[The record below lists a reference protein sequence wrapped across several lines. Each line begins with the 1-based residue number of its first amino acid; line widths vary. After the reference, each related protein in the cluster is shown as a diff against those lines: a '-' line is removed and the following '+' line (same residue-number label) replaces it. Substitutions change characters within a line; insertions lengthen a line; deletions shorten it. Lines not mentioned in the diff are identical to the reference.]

1 MDKLLLIFATAC
13 GLGGLLLCAAAVVS
27 RFSGSYWLG
36 GMQVGTLM
44 LAGTAAMVAGCLA
57 LLTVLVRRSLAG
69 R

>member
-1 MDKLLLIFATAC
+1 MDKLLLTLAAAA
-13 GLGGLLLCAAAVVS
+13 GLGGVLLCVAAVVG

-36 GMQVGTLM
+36 GMQVGTLL

-57 LLTVLVRRSLAG
+57 LLAVLVRRAPAG